1 MTRPSFIRRLPR
13 GRRIAAVGVG
23 RKDPGARWAP
33 SANRWFPREFSNPWA
48 PRLTPGPASV
58 DLRSQVPSGVDIL
71 GDEAEVGRFL
81 SEVERAPFLAFDTE
95 TTGLDPHT
103 DRVLLLQVGTA
114 ERQVLI
120 DAERA
125 GRAAAAR
132 IFSGDRLIVL
142 HHAKFDL
149 KMLRGMGF
157 VVSEANVM
165 DTMLC
170 EQLLMNGRRHD
181 LPQGGI
187 GLAVLAERYAGM
199 DLDKSVREGFLGAR
213 SLEALG
219 PAELRYAQRDVEA
232 TFKVFERQLAR
243 LASDGLL
250 RVAALEGAAASAFA
264 DMEWHGMP
272 IDAEAWRAL
281 LATADD
287 AKAAARQALD
297 REFDRVLTR
306 DLFGHT
312 DINYESDQE
321 VLAALAKLGL
331 PIESTRREQL
341 LASGHPAAAA
351 LVRYR
356 EHQKLVSTYG
366 ASFLEHVHPKT
377 GRLHSSFKSIGA
389 ITGRSA
395 SSEPNL
401 QNIPAGSEF
410 RACFR
415 APPGRVLITAD
426 YSAAELRILAE
437 MSRDPVFVQTFREG
451 GDLHAIVASQ
461 VFRKP
466 VSKTENPEL
475 RARAKAINFGL
486 AYGMGAPG
494 LAQQIGASTREA
506 EDLLER
512 YFRAFPAI
520 RGHLEDAARRALDQG
535 YAETLAGRKFWFSDM
550 ERKGADPGSK
560 IRVAKNMPIQGT
572 NADMTKLA
580 MGRIHQALWAEGL
593 DAFLVNMVHDELVL
607 EASHEDA
614 ERAKALVVREMVR
627 AGEAFIRA
635 VPVEVEAKVAD
646 AWSK

>member
-1 MTRPSFIRRLPR
+1 M
-13 GRRIAAVGVG
+13 
-23 RKDPGARWAP
+23 GA
-33 SANRWFPREFSNPWA
+33 
-48 PRLTPGPASV
+48 
-58 DLRSQVPSGVDIL
+58 
-71 GDEAEVGRFL
+71 FL
-81 SEVERAPFLAFDTE
+81 SEVEGAPFLAFDTE
-95 TTGLDPHT
+95 TTGLDPHS
-103 DRVLLLQVGTA
+103 DRVLLLQVGTDQ
-114 ERQVLI
+114 RQAVI

-125 GRAAAAR
+125 GPGAAAR
-132 IFSGDRLIVL
+132 IFSAGRLLVL

-149 KMLRGMGF
+149 KMLRSMGF
-157 VVSEANVM
+157 IPEDAQVM
-165 DTMLC
+165 DTMLA

-187 GLAVLAERYAGM
+187 ALAVLAERYAGM
-199 DLDKSVREGFLGAR
+199 SLDKSVREGFLGAR
-213 SLEALG
+213 SLDVLG
-219 PAELRYAQRDVEA
+219 AAELRYAQRDVEA

-243 LASDGLL
+243 LETDGLL
-250 RVAALEGAAASAFA
+250 RVAAIEGEATQAFA
-264 DMEWHGMP
+264 DMEWYGMP

-281 LATADD
+281 VSTADE
-287 AKAAARQALD
+287 ARATERLALD
-297 REFDRVLTR
+297 REFGQVLTR

-331 PIESTRREQL
+331 ELESTRREL
-341 LASGHPAAAA
+341 LLSTGHPAAAA

-366 ASFLEHVHPKT
+366 ESFLEHLHPKT

-395 SSEPNL
+395 SREPNL

-410 RACFR
+410 RACFK
-415 APPGRVLITAD
+415 APTGRVLVTAD

-466 VSKTENPEL
+466 VSKTENPDL
-475 RARAKAINFGL
+475 RSRAKAINFGL

-506 EDLLER
+506 EELLER

-520 RGHLEDAARRALDQG
+520 RGYLEDAARRSMERG

-550 ERKGADPGSK
+550 DRKGADPGSK
-560 IRVAKNMPIQGT
+560 VRVAKNMPIQGT

-580 MGRIHQALWAEGL
+580 MGRIHRALLAEGI

-607 EASHEDA
+607 EASEADA
-614 ERAKALVVREMVR
+614 ERARDLVVREMVR
-627 AGEAFIRA
+627 AGEAFVQA
-635 VPVEVEAKVAD
+635 VPVEVEAKVAH